1 LKSVELPMKERRPFR
16 FTISALMSL
25 IALVAAN
32 CAVLIFSLRLGDDH
46 FLAAFVL
53 IALLPLINAS
63 ALGIRAIGR
72 GYRIKLRR
80 RPAGEVAPF
89 WVRFGLIS
97 GVMLCASVIAVAIAE
112 DEFRAYFSFVEEHVD
127 RGLIALGMVSR
138 PIDYI
143 ALPAVLIFVWAF
155 VSGPLLV
162 AVWVIC
168 AAHGRYRLSIVR
180 VAPDESAARM

>member
-1 LKSVELPMKERRPFR
+1 MKGPKPFR
-16 FTISALMSL
+16 FTISALMVC

-32 CAVLIFSLRLGDDH
+32 CALLIFSLRLGNDH
-46 FLAAFVL
+46 SLAAFVL

-80 RPAGEVAPF
+80 RQPGEVAPF

-97 GVMLCASVIAVAIAE
+97 GAMLFASVIGFAIAE
-112 DEFRAYFSFVEEHVD
+112 DEADAYFAFVEEQANAWP
-127 RGLIALGMVSR
+127 IALGMVNR
-138 PIDYI
+138 PIDYN
-143 ALPAVLIFVWAF
+143 ALPALLVFVWTF

-168 AAHGRYRLSIVR
+168 AASGRYRLSIER
-180 VAPDESAARM
+180 VGPDEPVV